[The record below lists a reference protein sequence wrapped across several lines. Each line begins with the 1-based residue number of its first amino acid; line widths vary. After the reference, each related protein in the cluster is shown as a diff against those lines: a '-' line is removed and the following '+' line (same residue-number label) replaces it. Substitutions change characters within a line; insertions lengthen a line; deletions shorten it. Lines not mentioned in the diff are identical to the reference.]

1 MRLLEFC
8 WVFLLEEQVLS
19 PRGFAPWA
27 RGGAMLWPRGFQAI
41 ALSLMLFLFLLLLL
55 RTGTDHSIVRIH
67 TTVKPS
73 RSGARSNHAPPLQA
87 ANPAAASSP
96 LAPTLT
102 FISPALDGYCDTT
115 VDGQGERC
123 ETYDTKGTWR
133 LSDEEACIS
142 RCATCNRCHFVSFSR
157 RFSDCSWFR
166 RCDLSA
172 LKVEQ
177 SSSHASMQVRSEN
190 GSVCRAHGSSCRA
203 PGRKRRRVPD
213 APDLNR
219 AGVFERT
226 LARCASSNKD
236 IILLVADG
244 RHANW
249 AHNFILNLRQ
259 LDIGHFLIIA
269 SSAQSCRAL
278 DVRVNVSGRCGFS
291 SWLRR
296 GHNASIDAGLSA
308 YGISDGHVYHLWWQ
322 RVHYMAR
329 AVGKGYATFIMDTD
343 VSLRADPYPVLRGPM
358 QHRQLIFGLDND
370 WDGRRNLGEFPGIN
384 CGFIYCSG
392 RVGGAA
398 HVLIERWAARIE
410 SLLLGPV
417 VRNTEYTAVFHMLFD
432 QDTWKDVLE
441 TAAFQPPPSSYRAS
455 EFVNYTLVVESFRH
469 VMYYA
474 ALSPPELQP
483 LAKEWAWRHEQLV
496 VHQGQPAEDV
506 PWLPLH
512 HSRSEQPA
520 ESMAG
525 LPYSVFSGYNCDGR
539 TGTPQGNRCD
549 GGWAVQPSP
558 IMVGHLVGTGGK
570 FFLMRLLGWWHSQVD
585 EVAVAAPSGG
595 ELLHRRV
602 FPPGVRLLVLRR
614 HSLRVDLHGADD
626 TWSLIV
632 RFIFLAFVL
641 GRRAVLPS
649 FPCELTAALYQE
661 TSPFDVAPL
670 ANESMCDV
678 GARQIEWLPE
688 ISVPPRWTSTAA
700 AERTSR
706 RKKGVP
712 QACCQP
718 VPRDTCIDGTG
729 THRHLHE
736 ELILHERD
744 HALLLSE
751 LHPAA
756 TRRVHTSF
764 AQLLAGNGSIPTDP
778 DPNTPVVV
786 LDAREAPT
794 LDALPSYAQLARW
807 LSRSRA
813 FKRLS
818 SELPQLRGCVR
829 DLRARLRV

>member
-1 MRLLEFC
+1 
-8 WVFLLEEQVLS
+8 
-19 PRGFAPWA
+19 
-27 RGGAMLWPRGFQAI
+27 MLWSRGLSAA
-41 ALSLMLFLFLLLLL
+41 ALGLMLFLLQVLLQ
-55 RTGTDHSIVRIH
+55 TGTDNATVRIQTGVRPLQSDAH
-67 TTVKPS
+67 
-73 RSGARSNHAPPLQA
+73 SNQALPLQA
-87 ANPAAASSP
+87 ASQAAVTSQ
-96 LAPTLT
+96 LAHTLIP
-102 FISPALDGYCDTT
+102 ISPVLEGYCDTT

-123 ETYDTKGTWR
+123 EAYDTKGTWR
-133 LSDEEACIS
+133 VSEEEACIS
-142 RCATCNRCHFVSFSR
+142 KCATCNRCHFISFSR
-157 RFSDCSWFR
+157 VFSDCSWFR
-166 RCDLSA
+166 HCDLTA

-177 SSSHASMQVRSEN
+177 SSSHISRQVRSYN
-190 GSVCRAHGSSCRA
+190 GSICHGSSCRA
-203 PGRKRRRVPD
+203 PGRKRRRVLH
-213 APDLNR
+213 ARDLNR
-219 AGVFERT
+219 AGVFEQT
-226 LARCASSNKD
+226 LTRCASSSKD

-259 LDIGHFLIIA
+259 LGMGHFLVIA

-278 DVRVNVSGRCGFS
+278 DTRVNVSGRCGFS

-296 GHNASIDAGLSA
+296 GHNASINAGLSA
-308 YGISDGHVYHLWWQ
+308 YGITDGHVYHLWWQ

-329 AVGKGYATFIMDTD
+329 AVGKGYTPFIMDTD

-370 WDGRRNLGEFPGIN
+370 WDGKRNLGEFPGIN
-384 CGFIYCSG
+384 CGFIYCRG
-392 RVGGAA
+392 RPGGAA

-410 SLLLGPV
+410 SLLVSPI

-432 QDTWKDVLE
+432 QDTWKDLLE
-441 TAAFQPPPSSYRAS
+441 TAAFRPPPSSFRAS
-455 EFVNYTLVVESFRH
+455 ELVNSTLVAESFRH

-483 LAKEWAWRHEQLV
+483 LAKEWAWRHEHLV

-512 HSRSEQPA
+512 LPRSDQPT

-525 LPYSVFSGYNCDGR
+525 LPYSVFSGFNCGGR

-585 EVAVAAPSGG
+585 EVAVAALPGDG
-595 ELLHRRV
+595 PLRRRV
-602 FPPGVRLLVLRR
+602 FPSGVRLLVLRK
-614 HSLRVDLHGADD
+614 HSLRFDLHGVDD
-626 TWSLIV
+626 VLSLIV
-632 RFIFLAFVL
+632 RFVFLAFVL

-649 FPCELTAALYQE
+649 LPCELAAARQPDS
-661 TSPFDVAPL
+661 SPFDIAPL
-670 ANESMCDV
+670 ANQSLCDE

-700 AERTSR
+700 AKRTR
-706 RKKGVP
+706 RKEKGTS

-736 ELILHERD
+736 ELIFHDRD

-751 LHPAA
+751 LPSTAA
-756 TRRVHTSF
+756 RHFLTTF
-764 AQLLAGNGSIPTDP
+764 AQLAGNGSMPIDP
-778 DPNTPVVV
+778 APNTPVVV
-786 LDAREAPT
+786 LDAKGAHT
-794 LDALPSYAQLARW
+794 LDGLPSHAQLARW

-813 FKRLS
+813 FKQLS
-818 SELPQLRGCVR
+818 SELPQVHGCGR